1 MSGLGDMW
9 RDLAPEIGRTL
20 GSTAAHP
27 DRGERVILRR
37 VTEGGP
43 ALEDIGGDGTPASL
57 IFASSALAGATAVSL
72 KLPTVGRN
80 PALGFGMAGTLA
92 AGARLTIG
100 GTDYTLAADATPTLP
115 AGTVLAVT
123 LTAGLA
129 APAAEGAV
137 ATVHPETVFTF
148 EDCKVHRRLR
158 RDIARPLQADHMCV
172 VMVPSKGAPTTPRLN
187 DSLELEDGSV
197 GRVANQVVAGG
208 AFWRLQ
214 MGA

>member
-20 GSTAAHP
+20 GSTAEHP
-27 DRGERVILRR
+27 ERGERVILRR
-37 VTEGGP
+37 STEGGP
-43 ALEDIGGDGTPASL
+43 ALEDLGGDGLPAAL
-57 IFASSALAGATAVSL
+57 IFAATALAGTTAVSL
-72 KLPTVGRN
+72 KLPTEGRN

-92 AGARLTIG
+92 AGARLTIDG
-100 GTDYTLAADATPTLP
+100 ADYRLAANASPTLP
-115 AGTVLAVT
+115 DNTVLAVT

-129 APAAEGAV
+129 ADADEGAV
-137 ATVHPETVFTF
+137 VTVHPEIVYTF

-158 RDIARPLQADHMCV
+158 RDIARPLQADHMAV
-172 VMVPSKGAPTTPRLN
+172 VMVPAKGATTTPRLN
-187 DSLELEDGSV
+187 DSLELEDGTV
-197 GRVANQVVAGG
+197 GRVANQVISGG

>member
-1 MSGLGDMW
+1 MSLGDMW

-20 GSTAAHP
+20 GSTAGHP

-37 VTEGGP
+37 PST
-43 ALEDIGGDGTPASL
+43 LENVGADATPPVLHLA
-57 IFASSALAGATAVSL
+57 AAALAGATALSL
-72 KLPTVGRN
+72 ELPTAGR
-80 PALGFGMAGTLA
+80 MAGTLA

-115 AGTVLAVT
+115 AGTVLAVV

-129 APAAEGAV
+129 APAADGAV

-148 EDCKVHRRLR
+148 ENCKVHRRLR
-158 RDIARPLQADHMCV
+158 RDIARPLQADHMAV
-172 VMVPSKGAPTTPRLN
+172 VMVPAKEAPTTPRLN
-187 DSLELEDGSV
+187 DSIELEDGTV
-197 GRVANQVVAGG
+197 GRVANQIVSGG